1 MHPSNRARTV
11 VILIVLVL
19 AVSAG
24 SIALNLGSGA
34 ELEVY
39 CAHDAE
45 YSAAILQEFEQ
56 QTGIRLAV
64 RYDTEATKSLGLV
77 NQILQE
83 ANSPRC
89 DVFWNN
95 QALGTIALAER
106 GLLQEYRGPGFAR
119 IPEQYRDPA
128 GKWAGFGAR
137 LRVYIVN
144 TNMLPADPER
154 IEAALNEGDL
164 SRVAIANPLFGT
176 TLSNATA
183 LWHFWGPEKTQAW
196 FRDIHERGI
205 REVAG
210 NGMVKNL
217 VASGV
222 CDWGFTDTD
231 DFYSAKDAGQP
242 VEMLPIRV
250 EGKTL
255 CIPNT
260 VAIVRGTKRA
270 QDAQRLVDFLLSKE
284 VELKLAR
291 SGARQ
296 IPLGPVEDGE
306 LPADVKHL
314 QQWTENTVDLREIAP
329 DRAACLEWLKA
340 QGRGDETEA
349 PSQGRT
355 GP

>member
-11 VILIVLVL
+11 VVFIVLVL
-19 AVSAG
+19 AVAAG
-24 SIALNLGSGA
+24 SITLNLGSGA

-45 YSAAILQEFEQ
+45 YSAAILWEFEQ
-56 QTGIRLAV
+56 QTGIRLAI

-77 NQILQE
+77 NQIIQE

-106 GLLQEYRGPGFAR
+106 GLLQEYRGPGFQR
-119 IPEQYRDPA
+119 IPEKYRDPA
-128 GKWAGFGAR
+128 GQWAGFGAR

-144 TNMLPADPER
+144 TEKMPPDPER
-154 IEAALNEGDL
+154 IEQALKEGDL
-164 SRVAIANPLFGT
+164 SEVAMADPLFGT
-176 TLSNATA
+176 TLSNITA
-183 LWHFWGPEKTQAW
+183 LWHFWGPEKTKAW

-231 DFYSAKDAGQP
+231 DFYSAKDAGKP
-242 VEMLPIRV
+242 VAMLPIRV

-260 VAIVRGTKRA
+260 VAIVKGTRREK
-270 QDAQRLVDFLLSKE
+270 DAQRLVDFLLSKE

-296 IPLGPVEDGE
+296 IPLGPVDEQE
-306 LPADVKHL
+306 LPADVKSL
-314 QQWTENTVDLREIAP
+314 KQWTVDTVDLREIAP
-329 DRAACLEWLKA
+329 DREACLEWLKA
-340 QGRGDETEA
+340 QERGEETG
-349 PSQGRT
+349 PSSQGST
-355 GP
+355 NP